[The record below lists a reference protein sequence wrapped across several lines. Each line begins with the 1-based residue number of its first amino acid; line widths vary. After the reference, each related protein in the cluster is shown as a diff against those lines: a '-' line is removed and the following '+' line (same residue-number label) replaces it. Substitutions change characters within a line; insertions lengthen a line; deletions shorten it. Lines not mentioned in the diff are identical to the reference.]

1 MKLAALIADT
11 FREIYAKKMLI
22 AFMVIQA
29 VTLIITGFIL
39 FSDGMQRMY
48 KEAAHG
54 VGHPDSLA
62 VAPEDTGPMP
72 GATDTA
78 LLGGDAPLPMDSAAQ
93 HDADAGRNGASGGS
107 RTFVPKGTSEVDERA
122 GLVEMVK
129 GQMGS
134 YATVIALA
142 TLFLGIFVTAGIVPS
157 MMEKGTIDLLLSKP
171 LPRVT
176 ILFGR
181 ALGGLIAIAGNLA
194 IFLLALWAL
203 YGLAASVWY
212 FPFVIWTFVITSFTL
227 FVLLGGVILL
237 NVVTESWVLPMILG
251 YLHLM
256 ILAPFLYGR
265 EQMLYSFISSTA
277 LRGVIEGLYY
287 MLPQTSNLINSV
299 SEAIYTGGVDHAL
312 PFVQGLAFV
321 LVTLSWAAWRF
332 QRKDF

>member
-29 VTLIITGFIL
+29 VTLVITGLIL
-39 FSDGMQRMY
+39 FSGGMQRMY
-48 KEAAHG
+48 TEAAHG
-54 VGHPDSLA
+54 VGHPDSLN
-62 VAPEDTGPMP
+62 VTFENTGPMA

-78 LLGGDAPLPMDSAAQ
+78 LLGGDAPLPMDSAIQ
-93 HDADAGRNGASGGS
+93 HNAEVGKDGTRGGS
-107 RTFVPKGTSEVDERA
+107 RTFVPKGTAEIDERA

-134 YATVIALA
+134 YGTVIALA
-142 TLFLGIFVTAGIVPS
+142 TLFLGIFITAGIVPS

-181 ALGGLIAIAGNLA
+181 ALGGVIAIGGNLA
-194 IFLLALWAL
+194 IFLIALWAL
-203 YGLAASVWY
+203 YGFASSVWY

-237 NVVTESWVLPMILG
+237 NVITESWVLPMILG

-265 EQMLYSFISSTA
+265 EQMLFSFISSTA
-277 LRGVIEGLYY
+277 LRGAIEGLYY
-287 MLPQTSNLINSV
+287 LLPQTSNLVNAV
-299 SEAIYTGGVDHAL
+299 SEAIYTGGVDHAE
-312 PFVQGLAFV
+312 PFLQGLAFV
-321 LVTLSWAAWRF
+321 LVMLSWAAWKF